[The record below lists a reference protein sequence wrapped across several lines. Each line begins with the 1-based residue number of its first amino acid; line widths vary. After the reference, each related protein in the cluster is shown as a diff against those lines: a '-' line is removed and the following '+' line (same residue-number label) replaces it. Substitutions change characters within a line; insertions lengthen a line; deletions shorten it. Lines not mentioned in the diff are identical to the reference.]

1 MNAIGRR
8 EFLRLSGFATA
19 AASLGLTFTWR
30 GARPAYGAD
39 LSPFAHVLNRVTWA
53 ARRED
58 LARITE
64 MGIEAYL
71 DWQLSPESIAD
82 PVVDAYVQ
90 NSPVSLSRAGIAAA
104 LNNAYGETET
114 AILVTRL
121 VRAAYSERQLYEL
134 VVEFWTDHFNIP
146 IGDYVAE
153 KTIDDREVIRK
164 HALGKFRDL
173 VFASAQ
179 SEAMLRYLNNDSSSK
194 EHPNEN
200 YAREL
205 MELHTLG
212 VDGGYSEADVK
223 AVARAF
229 TGWTV
234 RGSGD
239 RPFFFDQEMHDGG
252 EKIVLGQKLAAGRG
266 IEDGLEVLDIL
277 ARHASTARF
286 IAFKLCRRFVSDNP
300 PQSLVESA
308 AQQFSATDGDIR
320 AVLRHILL
328 SPEFMDSAGQK
339 LRRPMDYLVGVMRL
353 MRMEADDP
361 WLLLYPL
368 QMMGHIP
375 FYWHPPNGYPDV
387 AAAWINTNGLLTRWN
402 IALSLPL
409 AALGQIE
416 GLRLS
421 FGELGNTSSTAYE
434 MIDETAA
441 YLLAGGALSPN
452 HRDMLAGLIHADP
465 NASLD
470 LMKRA
475 EVLPA
480 LVALIFASPY
490 FQWK

>member
-1 MNAIGRR
+1 MDAIGRR

-19 AASLGLTFTWR
+19 AASLGLSFTWR
-30 GARPAYGAD
+30 GTRTAYGAD

-134 VVEFWTDHFNIP
+134 MVEFWTDHLNIP

-212 VDGGYSEADVK
+212 VDGGYTEFDVK

-229 TGWTV
+229 TGWTI

-239 RPFFFDQEMHDGG
+239 RPFFFDRDMHDEG
-252 EKIVLGQKLAAGRG
+252 EKTILGQKLAAGRG

-277 ARHASTARF
+277 SRHASTARF

-300 PQSLVESA
+300 PQSLVDST
-308 AQQFSATDGDIR
+308 AQVFSATDGDIR

-339 LRRPMDYLVGVMRL
+339 LRRPMDYLVGIMRL
-353 MRMEADDP
+353 MRLEADDP

-387 AAAWINTNGLLTRWN
+387 SAAWINTNGLLTRWN
-402 IALSLPL
+402 VALSLPL

-421 FGELGNTSSTAYE
+421 FGELGNTSGTAYE
-434 MIDETAA
+434 MIDEAAA
-441 YLLAGGALSPN
+441 YLLAGGALSPK
-452 HRDMLAGLIHADP
+452 HRDLLAGLIHADP
-465 NASLD
+465 NAPLD

-480 LVALIFASPY
+480 VVALIFASPY